1 MQPGS
6 AVDDMKDTM
15 AELIRTENL
24 NVLEMAILVT
34 PTELKHEYP
43 ASSETL
49 RIVSHARSMI
59 RCILSGEDP
68 RLLVVVGPCS
78 IHDPAAAME
87 YARRLKALSDEVA
100 QELLVIMR
108 VYFEKPRTAIG
119 WKGLIY
125 DPCMDGSADI
135 PRGLGTA
142 RRLLLEINALGL
154 PAATEML
161 DPIVPQY
168 IADLISWAAIGARTS
183 ESQTHRQMASG
194 LSMPV
199 GFKNRTDG
207 DVQVAIDAM
216 QAARN
221 PHSFL
226 GIDEKGRAVV
236 VRTAG
241 NPWGHM
247 ILRGARAATNYD
259 TRSVDA
265 AVERMR
271 AGSLRPC
278 IMVDCSHGN
287 AGKRFEKQELVWDS
301 VLEQRR
307 CGNRALIGMLLESN
321 LFEGNQRMLE
331 DRSALKY
338 GVSVTDECA
347 GWEATERMLRRAA
360 EAFGRMGQ
368 PTGASAAE

>member
-1 MQPGS
+1 M
-6 AVDDMKDTM
+6 AIVVVDMKDTK
-15 AELIRTENL
+15 TESICTDNL
-24 NVLEMAILVT
+24 NVVEMALLAT
-34 PTELKHEYP
+34 PRDLKQECP
-43 ASSETL
+43 ASPESL
-49 RIVSHARSMI
+49 QNVSHARAMI
-59 RCILSGEDP
+59 RRILSGEDR

-78 IHDPAAAME
+78 IHDPTAAMD

-100 QELLVIMR
+100 QGLLVVMR
-108 VYFEKPRTAIG
+108 VYFEKPRTTSG

-135 PRGLGTA
+135 PRGLRTA
-142 RRLLLEINALGL
+142 RRLLLAINALGL
-154 PAATEML
+154 PAGTELL

-168 IADLISWAAIGARTS
+168 IADLVSWAAIGARTS

-226 GIDEKGRAVV
+226 GIDENARAVV

-247 ILRGARAATNYD
+247 ILRGARADTNYD
-259 TRSVDA
+259 ARSVTDTA
-265 AVERMR
+265 ERMQ
-271 AGSLRPC
+271 ACGLRPC
-278 IMVDCSHGN
+278 VMVDCSHGN
-287 AGKRFEKQELVWDS
+287 AGKRFEKQEIVWDS

-307 CGNRALIGMLLESN
+307 CGNRTLIGMLLESN
-321 LFEGNQRMLE
+321 LFEGNQRLPE
-331 DRSALKY
+331 DPAALKY
-338 GVSVTDECA
+338 GVSITDECA

-360 EAFGRMGQ
+360 KDLAKMVQ
-368 PTGASAAE
+368 PLGASAAQ